1 MSDIL
6 KYKEFLYKNHLVR
19 QKIPEDMRRNVINEW
34 LHGLSRDQVA
44 MNNGIGTGTVSTI
57 IKEAMQNDPEF
68 DLQRQ
73 VGVMLKK
80 ENNLDIKSF
89 AVLIRI
95 RNKIIKEM
103 GLNNGNKKIKLEV
116 QVQEIEHKIET
127 LIVNLAV
134 VCFKRG
140 LSIDKF
146 VDVIEDM
153 SSLED
158 KVKIPIDQ
166 LPNQL
171 LQQQRQLESKEK
183 EIQEIK
189 LKKSLLL
196 DDYHTTV
203 NILEEYTRN
212 RPSFE
217 KYIKLKKESEELKR
231 ERKVLLNNIDK
242 LELKI
247 WIMNYSWAIPTS
259 DIDIVNSDY
268 NCHYKLTAKELL
280 DMVQDLVN
288 HPRKYVD
295 IIIAL
300 QKRYLELAQCKNNNN

>member
-1 MSDIL
+1 
-6 KYKEFLYKNHLVR
+6 
-19 QKIPEDMRRNVINEW
+19 
-34 LHGLSRDQVA
+34 
-44 MNNGIGTGTVSTI
+44 
-57 IKEAMQNDPEF
+57 MQNDSEF

-80 ENNLDIKSF
+80 ENNLDIRSF

-95 RNKIIKEM
+95 RNKLITEM
-103 GLNNGNKKIKLEV
+103 GLNNDDEKIKLEV
-116 QVQEIEHKIET
+116 QVQELEHKIET
-127 LIVNLAV
+127 IIVNLAV

-189 LKKSLLL
+189 LKKTVLLN
-196 DDYHTTV
+196 DYHTTV
-203 NILEEYTRN
+203 NILEEYTRD
-212 RPSFE
+212 RPTFE
-217 KYIKLKKESEELKR
+217 KYIKLKEELEELKR
-231 ERKVLLNNIDK
+231 ERKELQRNIDK
-242 LELKI
+242 LELKV
-247 WIMNYSWAIPTS
+247 WIMNYSWAVPTD

-268 NCHYKLTAKELL
+268 NCHYKLTAKELV
-280 DMVQDLVN
+280 DMARDLVN

-295 IIIAL
+295 IILSL
-300 QKRYLELAQCKNNNN
+300 QKRSLELTENKNNNNDMEMDSTV

>member
-1 MSDIL
+1 M
-6 KYKEFLYKNHLVR
+6 R
-19 QKIPEDMRRNVINEW
+19 QKIPEDIRRNVINDW
-34 LHGLSRDQVA
+34 LRGLSRDEVA
-44 MNNGIGTGTVSTI
+44 KNNGIGAGTVSAI
-57 IKEAMQNDPEF
+57 IKEAMQNDSEF

-80 ENNLDIKSF
+80 EDNLDIRSF

-95 RNKIIKEM
+95 RNKLITEM
-103 GLNNGNKKIKLEV
+103 GLNNDEEKIKLEV
-116 QVQEIEHKIET
+116 QVQELEHKIET

-158 KVKIPIDQ
+158 KIKIPIDQ

-171 LQQQRQLESKEK
+171 LQQQRQLESIEN

-189 LKKSLLL
+189 LKKTVLLN
-196 DDYHTTV
+196 DYHTTV
-203 NILEEYTRN
+203 NILEEYTRD
-212 RPSFE
+212 RPAFE
-217 KYIKLKKESEELKR
+217 RYIKLKEELEELKR
-231 ERKVLLNNIDK
+231 ERKRLLKYIDE

-247 WIMNYSWAIPTS
+247 WMMKYDWSTPTD
-259 DIDIVNSDY
+259 DIDFINNDY
-268 NCHYKLTAKELL
+268 NSRSKLTGEQLLKMAK
-280 DMVQDLVN
+280 DLVN

-295 IIIAL
+295 IIISL
-300 QKRYLELAQCKNNNN
+300 QRRFLELA

>member
-1 MSDIL
+1 MRS
-6 KYKEFLYKNHLVR
+6 
-19 QKIPEDMRRNVINEW
+19 KIPEPVRRNVINGW
-34 LHGLSRDQVA
+34 LHGLSRDEIA
-44 MNNGIGTGTVSTI
+44 KNNGIGAGTVSAI
-57 IKEAMQNDPEF
+57 IKEAMQNDSEF

-80 ENNLDIKSF
+80 EDNLDIRSF

-95 RNKIIKEM
+95 RNKLITEM
-103 GLNNGNKKIKLEV
+103 GLNNDDEKIKSEV
-116 QVQEIEHKIET
+116 QVQELEHKIET

-140 LSIDKF
+140 LSIDEF

-158 KVKIPIDQ
+158 KVKIPLDQ

-189 LKKSLLL
+189 LKKTVLLN
-196 DDYHTTV
+196 DHHTTV

-212 RPSFE
+212 RPAFE
-217 KYIKLKKESEELKR
+217 RYIKLKEELEELKR
-231 ERKVLLNNIDK
+231 ERKRLLNNIAE
-242 LELKI
+242 LQLKI
-247 WIMNYSWAIPTS
+247 WMMNYSWSSPTS
-259 DIDIVNSDY
+259 DIDIINSHY
-268 NCHYKLTAKELL
+268 NSHCRLTAKELL
-280 DMVQDLVN
+280 DMVRDLVN

-295 IIIAL
+295 IIISL
-300 QKRYLELAQCKNNNN
+300 QKRSLELAQAN

>member
-1 MSDIL
+1 
-6 KYKEFLYKNHLVR
+6 
-19 QKIPEDMRRNVINEW
+19 
-34 LHGLSRDQVA
+34 
-44 MNNGIGTGTVSTI
+44 
-57 IKEAMQNDPEF
+57 MQNDSEF

-80 ENNLDIKSF
+80 ENNLDIRSF

-95 RNKIIKEM
+95 RNKLITEM
-103 GLNNGNKKIKLEV
+103 GLNNDDEKIKSEV
-116 QVQEIEHKIET
+116 QVQEIERKIET

-153 SSLED
+153 LSLED

-189 LKKSLLL
+189 LKKTLLL
-196 DDYHTTV
+196 NDYHTTI
-203 NILEEYTRN
+203 NILKEYTRN
-212 RPSFE
+212 RPAVE
-217 KYIKLKKESEELKR
+217 KYIKLKEELEELKR
-231 ERKVLLNNIDK
+231 ERKGLLNNIAE

-247 WIMNYSWAIPTS
+247 WMMNYSWASPTS
-259 DIDIVNSDY
+259 DIDIINSDY
-268 NCHYKLTAKELL
+268 NCHRRLTAKELL
-280 DMVQDLVN
+280 DMARDLVN

-295 IIIAL
+295 IIISL
-300 QKRYLELAQCKNNNN
+300 QRRFLELA

>member
-1 MSDIL
+1 MSS
-6 KYKEFLYKNHLVR
+6 
-19 QKIPEDMRRNVINEW
+19 KIPEDIRRNVINKW
-34 LHGLSRDQVA
+34 LHGLSRDEVA
-44 MNNGIGTGTVSTI
+44 KNNGIGAGTVSAI
-57 IKEAMQNDPEF
+57 IKEAMQNDSEF

-73 VGVMLKK
+73 VGVMLRK
-80 ENNLDIKSF
+80 ENNLDIRSF

-95 RNKIIKEM
+95 RNKLITEM
-103 GLNNGNKKIKLEV
+103 GLNNGDEKIKSEV

-134 VCFKRG
+134 VCFKHG

-158 KVKIPIDQ
+158 KVKIPLDQ

-189 LKKSLLL
+189 LKKTVLLN
-196 DDYHTTV
+196 DYHTTV

-212 RPSFE
+212 RPAFE
-217 KYIKLKKESEELKR
+217 KYIKLKEELEETKR
-231 ERKVLLNNIDK
+231 ERKRLLNNIV
-242 LELKI
+242 ELQVKI
-247 WIMNYSWAIPTS
+247 WMMKYSWSIPTS
-259 DIDIVNSDY
+259 DIDIINSDY
-268 NCHYKLTAKELL
+268 NSHRRLTAKELL
-280 DMVQDLVN
+280 DMVRDLVN

-295 IIIAL
+295 IIISL
-300 QKRYLELAQCKNNNN
+300 QRRFLELA